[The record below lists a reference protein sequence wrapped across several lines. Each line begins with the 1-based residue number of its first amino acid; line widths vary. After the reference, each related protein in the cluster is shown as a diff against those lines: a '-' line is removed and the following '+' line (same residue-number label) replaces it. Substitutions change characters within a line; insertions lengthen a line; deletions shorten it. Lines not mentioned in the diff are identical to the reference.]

1 MVYTLPL
8 TASSAPTFALTLP
21 NRASPNWLCN
31 DRYGELFVI
40 GGNVIYVYEPPYT
53 AASVPAAQFTL
64 PNNNA
69 AFTWGCA
76 VDPVHGELVVGSS
89 SAYAGEG
96 KAYIYRP
103 PFTAANVAATLQVNP
118 NFVGAIFG
126 GIAFDAAG
134 DLVAQDN
141 PAGSG
146 VSEPGTMVYARAPF
160 TAASHVQFWG
170 SAGVSSQMIFDA
182 QGNLYCGGCN
192 NGSSAGWG
200 VGVYAAP
207 IAYGPNELQ
216 NFVVDGTPYSGL
228 FFPTALTIDS
238 SQQLYVEFG
247 TDTLPLQVAVFTTP
261 LTASSMPSLII
272 TPPGNNSTNSPGG
285 VSALP

>member
-8 TASSAPTFALTLP
+8 TASSAPAFALTLP

-53 AASVPAAQFTL
+53 VASVPATQFAL
-64 PNNNA
+64 PYNA
-69 AFTWGCA
+69 TTWGCA

-89 SAYAGEG
+89 TAYAGEG
-96 KAYIYRP
+96 KAFIYRP

-170 SAGVSSQMIFDA
+170 AAGSTSQMIFDA
-182 QGNLYCGGCN
+182 QGNLYCGSCTT
-192 NGSSAGWG
+192 GSSADWG
-200 VGVYAAP
+200 VGVYTAP
-207 IAYGPNELQ
+207 IAYGPKESP
-216 NFVVDGTPYSGL
+216 NFVVDGTMYSGL
-228 FFPTALTIDS
+228 FFPTGLTIDS
-238 SQQLYVEFG
+238 SQLLYVEYG
-247 TDTLPLQVAVFTTP
+247 TDTLPLQVAVFATP

-272 TPPGNNSTNSPGG
+272 TPPGNNSQNSIAG